1 MTRTIWA
8 RAAKPLTLHLPGS
21 FPSSQ
26 LASPALDSSIANTP
40 SRPASPVNSPSF
52 YFPSPPILQ
61 SPQPDS
67 AALPA
72 PPSPSTS
79 IAPAVPSS
87 TQHSI
92 VISPP
97 SVISSPSQPASPVIS
112 SSQPPAIIIP
122 TSVTPAASPR
132 AQSAPPVASSS
143 SQSVAAATAIP
154 TPVPTTPTVPPS
166 PTQSAPIPATTS
178 PVTAAPARTMAS
190 SAIGPGAMPAPR
202 SNNAP
207 YFSGQQGDSLADFL
221 HEYDSLASSLGLTG
235 GQKVDT
241 ILRYVP
247 ASTREF
253 WMTLDSYSLKDW
265 RDFRTDLENLYP
277 DTTAGSRYTR
287 VGLQEFVRI
296 SAQTRIQDEDDL
308 MLYYRRF
315 LQISNPLRLSHQ
327 LSEEQ
332 RNEEFFNG
340 FHRKDRDV
348 IYDRLFTINLR
359 RPVNRAPDLEET
371 WEAARGYFTNNQ
383 FHLHTAR
390 DALNNGPSNPDR
402 RLMEQWFGRDTQD
415 PHRPGQNAQRGY
427 DQYNY
432 DFYHKPALQSR
443 YDDWQDNTIQ
453 PPVHT
458 TKTVHSQDSGPTN
471 NDDHLSNII
480 GKMHGLGTRDAQY

>member
-1 MTRTIWA
+1 MKKSK
-8 RAAKPLTLHLPGS
+8 AKLPPRNLSGRFTTAPPPSSLATPAPSSSHSALPSTPAQPSSLALSPQVSSPSDLPGS
-21 FPSSQ
+21 FLSSQ

-61 SPQPDS
+61 SPQLDS

-97 SVISSPSQPASPVIS
+97 SIVSSPSQPALPIVS

-143 SQSVAAATAIP
+143 QSVAAAAAIP

-241 ILRYVP
+241 ILCYVP
-247 ASTREF
+247 ASTQEF

-265 RDFRTDLENLYP
+265 RDFCTDLENLYP
-277 DTTAGSRYTR
+277 DTTAGSCYTR
-287 VGLQEFVRI
+287 VGLQEFVQI
-296 SAQTRIQDEDDL
+296 SAQTRIRDEDDL
-308 MLYYRRF
+308 MLYYRHF
-315 LQISNPLRLSHQ
+315 LQISNPLCLSHQ
-327 LSEEQ
+327 LSEE
-332 RNEEFFNG
+332 F
-340 FHRKDRDV
+340 
-348 IYDRLFTINLR
+348 
-359 RPVNRAPDLEET
+359 
-371 WEAARGYFTNNQ
+371 
-383 FHLHTAR
+383 
-390 DALNNGPSNPDR
+390 
-402 RLMEQWFGRDTQD
+402 
-415 PHRPGQNAQRGY
+415 
-427 DQYNY
+427 
-432 DFYHKPALQSR
+432 
-443 YDDWQDNTIQ
+443 
-453 PPVHT
+453 
-458 TKTVHSQDSGPTN
+458 
-471 NDDHLSNII
+471 
-480 GKMHGLGTRDAQY
+480 